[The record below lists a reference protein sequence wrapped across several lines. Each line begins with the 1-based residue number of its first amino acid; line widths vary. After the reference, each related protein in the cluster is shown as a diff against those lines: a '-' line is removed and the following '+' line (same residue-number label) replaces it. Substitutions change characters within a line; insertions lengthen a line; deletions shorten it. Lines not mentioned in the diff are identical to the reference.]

1 MNAVVIANNTNEIT
15 NEAQTSVVPTQIS
28 PTLVATPATNEVQ
41 KYIDSVDV
49 SNPSSVETFG
59 DNYSNMLGKLSASL
73 NTPETQLKN
82 LDVIGNNIA
91 QLMSTAN
98 SLNPNDLV
106 KQDSFLDK
114 LLGKGKNKI
123 NNFVDKQKS
132 VKEAVQVISNN
143 LLSDRSVLISENT
156 SLEKVYNDNM
166 EVLNNMTVLIDLGN
180 QKAEMMRT
188 ELDNYKNTLGTELT
202 DVDAIEIQSRNHFI
216 ERFEQKLGRLNNAKA
231 LVLRQLPQI
240 RLMQTSNAT
249 EIDTIKDVVDT
260 AIPLWESQIGLFVSQ
275 LKTKKGV
282 ENRKSVTDSI
292 NKTIQM
298 NAQLMNQNTLDI
310 VAASSSDIITI
321 ETIQTVQTNLISSVQ
336 AMQSSNE
343 KAKQSRKDNF
353 LKIAQL
359 DSDLKQ
365 LTIK

>member
-1 MNAVVIANNTNEIT
+1 MKNTSAVISASTTLAPVTLT
-15 NEAQTSVVPTQIS
+15 PTTSS
-28 PTLVATPATNEVQ
+28 SLVATPATNEVQ
-41 KYIDSVDV
+41 AYINSVDI

-82 LDVIGNNIA
+82 LDVIGNNIS

-98 SLNPNDLV
+98 SLNPNELV
-106 KQDSFLDK
+106 KKDSFFEK
-114 LLGKGKNKI
+114 LLGKSKNKI
-123 NNFVDKQKS
+123 NNFIDKQKS

-143 LLSDRSVLISENT
+143 LLSDRSVLITEN
-156 SLEKVYNDNM
+156 SNLEKVYNDNI
-166 EVLNNMTVLIDLGN
+166 EVLNNMTSLIELGT
-180 QKAEMMRT
+180 QKAESMKE
-188 ELDNYKNTLGTELT
+188 ELNNYKLSLGTELT
-202 DVDAIEIQSRNHFI
+202 DINAVELQSKNHFI

-260 AIPLWESQIGLFVSQ
+260 AIPLWESQIGLFISQ

-292 NKTIQM
+292 NNTIQM

-310 VAASSSDIITI
+310 VAASSSDIISI
-321 ETIQTVQTNLISSVQ
+321 ETIQIVQTNLISSVQ

-343 KAKQSRKDNF
+343 KAKQNRKDNF

-359 DSDLKQ
+359 DTELKQ